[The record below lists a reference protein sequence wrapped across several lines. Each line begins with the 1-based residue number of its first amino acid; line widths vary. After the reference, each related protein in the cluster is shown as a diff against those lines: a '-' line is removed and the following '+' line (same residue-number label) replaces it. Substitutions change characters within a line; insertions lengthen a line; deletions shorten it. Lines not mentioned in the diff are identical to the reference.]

1 VAWGRTVD
9 RNKTAAH
16 AAGEITMDDALII
29 FAIIAA
35 WLLLQLVVLPKLGVS
50 T

>member
-1 VAWGRTVD
+1 
-9 RNKTAAH
+9 
-16 AAGEITMDDALII
+16 MDDALII

-35 WLLLQLVVLPKLGVS
+35 WLLLQLLVLPKLGVS